1 MVKRLVSGDFPIWYD
16 IGEYEAGL
24 NSALTELQEIKA
36 ARRIWNRDGTLWQ
49 SAPEAVAEIQDRLGW
64 LDLPDSML
72 VDVPRLQALALE
84 MRAAGMTHVVLL
96 GMGGSSL
103 APEVMQHI
111 LGVLPGYLE
120 LTILDST
127 DPSQIAHLSNRI
139 PLSQTLFLVSSKSGT
154 TSETAALFDYFSEA
168 IREKVDPR
176 EWARY
181 FIAITDPET
190 KLADMAQKSRFRN
203 LYLNPPDI
211 GGRYSALS
219 LFGLVPAALI
229 GQNLDNLLQSARAM
243 AWECRAARPVQEN
256 GALVLGAIMGEL
268 ARHPTHPRDK
278 LTLLTSAP
286 LAPFTPWLE
295 QLIAESTGK
304 EGVGIV
310 PVEAESPEADFYGSD
325 RLFAYLRLG
334 MADNKAND
342 NLISQ
347 LVDRR
352 HPVVVLQIRELH
364 HLGAEFF
371 RWEFATA
378 VAGQRLGIN
387 PFDQPNVE
395 SAKKRTK
402 EALAAYAEQH
412 ALPML
417 DPVLTTDPLSFYG
430 PQYATNDAA
439 SYLDAFLNQ
448 ANPGDYVA
456 LLAFLER
463 NEVNDALLREMSR
476 TIGQAMHVAVT
487 IGFGPRFLHSTGQL
501 HKGGP
506 NTGLFIQITQEDS
519 EELPIPGHD
528 YSFSVLK
535 QAQALGDWQ
544 ALQDANRRVIRVN
557 IGPDVQ
563 AGLQKLADALQSALT

>member
-1 MVKRLVSGDFPIWYD
+1 MKRAIPGDFPIWYD
-16 IGEYEAGL
+16 IGEYESDL
-24 NSALTELQEIKA
+24 NSALTELQDIKA

-49 SAPEAVAEIQDRLGW
+49 STPQAVSDIENRLGW
-64 LDLPDSML
+64 LDLPDAML

-84 MRAAGMTHVVLL
+84 IRAAGITQVVLL

-103 APEVMQHI
+103 APEVMRRM
-111 LGVLPGYLE
+111 LGVLPGYPE

-127 DPSQIAHLSNRI
+127 DPAQIAHLLHRI
-139 PLSQTLFLVSSKSGT
+139 PLPQTLFLVSSKSGT
-154 TSETAALFDYFSEA
+154 TSETMALFDFFRAAISE
-168 IREKVDPR
+168 EVDAR
-176 EWARY
+176 EWARH
-181 FIAITDPET
+181 FVAITDPGT
-190 KLADMAQKSRFRN
+190 QLAKLAQESRFRS

-243 AWECRAARPVQEN
+243 AWECRAARPVREN
-256 GALVLGAIMGEL
+256 SALILGAIMGEL
-268 ARHPTHPRDK
+268 ARHPTRRRDK
-278 LTLLTSAP
+278 LTILTSAP
-286 LAPFTPWLE
+286 LSPFTPWLE

-304 EGVGIV
+304 EGVGIL
-310 PVEAESPEADFYGSD
+310 PVEAESGEADFYGPD
-325 RLFAYLRLG
+325 RLFVYLRLG
-334 MADNKAND
+334 TTDNEAND
-342 NLISQ
+342 SLVSELIA
-347 LVDRR
+347 RG

-364 HLGAEFF
+364 HLGAEFY

-378 VAGQRLGIN
+378 IAGQRLGIN

-395 SAKKRTK
+395 SAKQRTK
-402 EALAAYAEQH
+402 EALATYARQH
-412 ALPML
+412 ALPAP
-417 DPVLTTDPLSFYG
+417 DPVLTADVLSFYG
-430 PQYATNDAA
+430 PAFTANNAA
-439 SYLDAFLNQ
+439 AYLDAFLNQ

-463 NEVNDALLREMSR
+463 NAANEALLREMSQI
-476 TIGQAMHVAVT
+476 IGQAMHAAVT

-506 NTGLFIQITQEDS
+506 NTGLFIQITQDDS

-557 IGPDVQ
+557 IGHDVQ
-563 AGLQKLADALQSALT
+563 AGLQELADAIRSALT